1 MLQVTQTFYLQ
12 FTYYSCPLTL
22 AHSSMG
28 IVHPTLL
35 ATTIDSLI
43 KLLLVPWTNNALKD
57 GWTVPPFGKL
67 SLTKSVVQL
76 QNNAALV
83 ASDLSWT
90 SAAVNATVV
99 DAAKLVE
106 APDHGP

>member
-1 MLQVTQTFYLQ
+1 MLLVLRFLVVLLLALVLQVSQTFYLR
-12 FTYYSCPLTL
+12 FAYYSCPLTL

-43 KLLLVPWTNNALKD
+43 NLLLVPWTNNALKD

-67 SLTKSVVQL
+67 SLTKSAVQL

-83 ASDLSWT
+83 ASDLTW
-90 SAAVNATVV
+90 
-99 DAAKLVE
+99 
-106 APDHGP
+106 